1 MIELRRGYTYRAID
15 MAYVEKPALRAEM
28 VRAEALASLVST
40 QSDWI
45 HRS

>member
-1 MIELRRGYTYRAID
+1 MIELRRGQTYRAID
-15 MAYVEKPALRAEM
+15 MVHVEKPALRAEM

-40 QSDWI
+40 QSGWI